1 MYLRLLMMSLRLYR
15 PAASK
20 ARITARLAVISIEGM
35 VKRDWDAVAGETGS
49 TDGLGAGV
57 CCC

>member
-1 MYLRLLMMSLRLYR
+1 MISLRLYR

-20 ARITARLAVISIEGM
+20 ARMMARFAVISIEGM
-35 VKRDWDAVAGETGS
+35 VRRDWDAAAGETGS